1 MDIDALIGQIQLF
14 AFGYA
19 PSGWMQCQGQTM
31 QITQNTALYSLI
43 GTAYGGDGRTTFC
56 LPNLTGCEP
65 NPNSRYYIAIQ
76 GLYPSRS

>member
-14 AFGYA
+14 AFGFA
-19 PSGWMQCQGQTM
+19 PRGWMQCQGQIL
-31 QITQNTALYSLI
+31 QINQNQALFSLI
-43 GTAYGGDGRTTFC
+43 NTTYGGDGRTTFA
-56 LPNLTGCEP
+56 LPNLSGCEP